1 MMMNPRL
8 LMSCWVLLPIWAM
21 AQTAHPHSSELV
33 KHTTTA
39 MHAAKPLHAKSAP
52 QPIARAMPSLPPLSE
67 RQRTL
72 AQQVQVGRF
81 PCEFG
86 VFVNLQTEARAPGYF
101 LAQHGKN
108 TYWLAPVESATG
120 AIRLEDA
127 KTGVVWL
134 QLTSKSM
141 LMSEKLGRR
150 LVDACMSPSQVLVTL
165 ALQKNPPPFILD
177 GLPTQAAQNLQ
188 TPPAL
193 ALGERQDD
201 K

>member
-1 MMMNPRL
+1 MITRQAVTWMCAL
-8 LMSCWVLLPIWAM
+8 VWVLGSLLPFVVQ
-21 AQTAHPHSSELV
+21 AQSGASANARPQHKTAPVRL
-33 KHTTTA
+33 A
-39 MHAAKPLHAKSAP
+39 RAP
-52 QPIARAMPSLPPLSE
+52 QAPVLPALSE
-67 RQRTL
+67 PQRLL
-72 AQQVQVGRF
+72 AQQVEVGRF

-86 VFVNLQTEARAPGYF
+86 VFVNLQTVSRAPGYF
-101 LAQHGKN
+101 QLQHGKS
-108 TYWLAPVESATG
+108 THWLAPVESATG

-134 QLTSKSM
+134 QLGSKSM

-177 GLPTQAAQNLQ
+177 GLPTQTKE

-193 ALGERQDD
+193 ALGERLDD